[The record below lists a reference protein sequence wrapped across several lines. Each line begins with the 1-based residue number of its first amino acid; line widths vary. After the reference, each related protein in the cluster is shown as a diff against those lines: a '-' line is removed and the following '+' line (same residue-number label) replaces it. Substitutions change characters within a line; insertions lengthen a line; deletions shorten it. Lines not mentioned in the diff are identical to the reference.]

1 MTAMASRES
10 RNMPNRI
17 VLVVD
22 DDAIIADTLAIILN
36 QSGFK
41 ATAVHSGEEAVQIA
55 EDLKP
60 VYLISDVHMCGMNGI
75 ETALRICEKLPGCRV
90 LLFSGDPDAE
100 AMLPGPRTSGPA
112 FEFLNKPFHPK
123 ALLSRMGS
131 TMGVRA
137 V

>member
-1 MTAMASRES
+1 MGASRES
-10 RNMPNRI
+10 RKMPTPI

-22 DDAIIADTLAIILN
+22 DNLIIADTLAIILN

-41 ATAVHSGEEAVQIA
+41 ATAVYSGEAAVQMA

-60 VYLISDVHMCGMNGI
+60 VYLISDVQMCGMNGI

-100 AMLPGPRTSGPA
+100 AMLPRPRTNGPA
-112 FEFLNKPFHPK
+112 FEFLKKPFHPK
-123 ALLSRMGS
+123 ALLRRMGS
-131 TMGVRA
+131 TMSVRA
-137 V
+137 E